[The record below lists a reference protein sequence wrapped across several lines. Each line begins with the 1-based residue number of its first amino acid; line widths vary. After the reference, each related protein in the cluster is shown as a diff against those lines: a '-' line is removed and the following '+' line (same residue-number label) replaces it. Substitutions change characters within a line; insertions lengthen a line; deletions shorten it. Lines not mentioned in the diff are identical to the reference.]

1 MNFKFVGMD
10 YKNMCSDYPKEFRVP
25 FGLVTF
31 DKTYWGGSKH
41 EYDLSVK
48 YTNRLLKNVDEEYK
62 KPLRNLLRE
71 AFATIRNENKLNL
84 YSLESGIYPKYIL
97 KDIYMFLILY
107 AYKKNVDLNIY
118 SKYDLALICL
128 RYLKFKKKIDV
139 NVDVCI
145 YGETFKV
152 NDYGLYIDE
161 KGNLTDIPKRF
172 VAPELDMLLEMA

>member
-1 MNFKFVGMD
+1 MNFKFIGMD

-25 FGLVTF
+25 FGSVAF
-31 DKTYWGGSKH
+31 DKTYWGGLKH
-41 EYDLSVK
+41 ECILSAK
-48 YTNRLLKNVDEEYK
+48 YTNRLLRNINEEYK

-71 AFATIRNENKLNL
+71 AFAHIRNENKLNL
-84 YSLESGIYPKYIL
+84 YNLESGIYPKYIL

-152 NDYGLYIDE
+152 NDCGLYIDE